1 MSAKSSTN
9 YSGQQSLQC
18 YWYNYFTPAINNL
31 RKWQDKDS
39 HLCLP
44 WHSLTMFLHSFK
56 LVNSLFSVPL
66 SYLFK
71 GFVLVSS
78 FFLVLHMK
86 LIITRIVLPFFLQI
100 FLKLLQEKILT
111 FENYSYLLQV
121 SNSGMQIIFTQSCY
135 FLCEILCVSEHE
147 FFFLKD
153 YLLPFQKR
161 YRFLS
166 CSKYLRRYNC
176 F

>member
-1 MSAKSSTN
+1 MLAKSSTN
-9 YSGQQSLQC
+9 YSGQQFLQC

-78 FFLVLHMK
+78 FLLVLHMK
-86 LIITRIVLPFFLQI
+86 LIITRIVLLFFLQI
-100 FLKLLQEKILT
+100 FLQLLQEKILT

-121 SNSGMQIIFTQSCY
+121 WNSGMQISIHPILLFFVWNIMCFRTWIFVP
-135 FLCEILCVSEHE
+135 E
-147 FFFLKD
+147 
-153 YLLPFQKR
+153 R
-161 YRFLS
+161 LS
-166 CSKYLRRYNC
+166 FALSKEV
-176 F
+176 

>member
-44 WHSLTMFLHSFK
+44 WHSLIMFLHSFK

-78 FFLVLHMK
+78 FLLVLHMK
-86 LIITRIVLPFFLQI
+86 LIITRIVLLFFLQI
-100 FLKLLQEKILT
+100 FLQLLQEKILT

-121 SNSGMQIIFTQSCY
+121 SNSGMQISIHPILLFFVWNIMCFRTWIFFPERLS
-135 FLCEILCVSEHE
+135 FALSKEI
-147 FFFLKD
+147 
-153 YLLPFQKR
+153 
-161 YRFLS
+161 
-166 CSKYLRRYNC
+166 
-176 F
+176 